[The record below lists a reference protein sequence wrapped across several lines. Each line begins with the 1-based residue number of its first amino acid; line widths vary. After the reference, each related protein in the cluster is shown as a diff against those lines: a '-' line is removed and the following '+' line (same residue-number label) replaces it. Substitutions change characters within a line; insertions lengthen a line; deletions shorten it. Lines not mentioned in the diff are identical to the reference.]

1 MEFQK
6 IQISK
11 QNTLNV
17 TYKNADGDI
26 IQFAGANIVHKD
38 LKDAMFAIIPHL
50 AIITEQR
57 EAYNVPLNTLV
68 AQRITDEQDNVYK
81 RLTVE
86 SISFSQA
93 EQKVSITGSRILT
106 KAGVISITTPTV
118 NLEDGDD
125 YQHNDELA
133 LAIDAVKYEAKE
145 YIEDRK
151 WGVKQAELDFRDV
164 DPFKVEAGEVPEAD
178 VAPKKRGR
186 KAKKSA

>member
-106 KAGVISITTPTV
+106 KAGVISITSPTV
-118 NLEDGDD
+118 NLEDSDD

-178 VAPKKRGR
+178 AAPKKRGR

>member
-106 KAGVISITTPTV
+106 KAGVISITSPTV

-164 DPFKVEAGEVPEAD
+164 DPFKVEAGEVPEEDA
-178 VAPKKRGR
+178 APKKRGR

>member
-106 KAGVISITTPTV
+106 KAGVISITSPTV

-178 VAPKKRGR
+178 AAPKKRGR

>member
-106 KAGVISITTPTV
+106 KAGVISITSPTV

>member
-106 KAGVISITTPTV
+106 KAGVISITSPTV

-164 DPFKVEAGEVPEAD
+164 DPFKVEVGEGPEAD
-178 VAPKKRGR
+178 AAPKKRGR

>member
-1 MEFQK
+1 MEFIK
-6 IQISK
+6 IQVTK
-11 QNTLNV
+11 AGTLNV

-106 KAGVISITTPTV
+106 KAGVISITSPTV

-178 VAPKKRGR
+178 AAPKKRGR

>member
-106 KAGVISITTPTV
+106 KAGVISITSPTV

-145 YIEDRK
+145 YIDDRK

-178 VAPKKRGR
+178 AAPKKRGR

>member
-106 KAGVISITTPTV
+106 KAGVISITSPTV
-118 NLEDGDD
+118 NLEDDDD

-164 DPFKVEAGEVPEAD
+164 DPFKVEAGEVPEVDA
-178 VAPKKRGR
+178 APKKRGR

>member
-1 MEFQK
+1 MEFTK
-6 IQISK
+6 IQVTK
-11 QNTLNV
+11 AGTLNV

-106 KAGVISITTPTV
+106 KAGVISITSPTV

-178 VAPKKRGR
+178 AAPKKRGR

>member
-106 KAGVISITTPTV
+106 KAGVISITSPTV

-164 DPFKVEAGEVPEAD
+164 DPFKVEAGEVPEVDA
-178 VAPKKRGR
+178 APKKRGR

>member
-68 AQRITDEQDNVYK
+68 AQRITDEQNNVYK

-93 EQKVSITGSRILT
+93 EQRVSITGSRILT
-106 KAGVISITTPTV
+106 KAGVISITSPTV

-178 VAPKKRGR
+178 AAPKKRGR

>member
-93 EQKVSITGSRILT
+93 EQNVSITGSRILT
-106 KAGVISITTPTV
+106 KTGVISITSPTV

-178 VAPKKRGR
+178 AAPKKRGR

>member
-1 MEFQK
+1 
-6 IQISK
+6 
-11 QNTLNV
+11 
-17 TYKNADGDI
+17 
-26 IQFAGANIVHKD
+26 
-38 LKDAMFAIIPHL
+38 MFAIIPHL

>member
-133 LAIDAVKYEAKE
+133 LAIDAVKYEAKG

-178 VAPKKRGR
+178 AAPKKRGR

>member
-1 MEFQK
+1 MEFTK
-6 IQISK
+6 IQVTK
-11 QNTLNV
+11 AGTLNV

-164 DPFKVEAGEVPEAD
+164 DPFKVEAGEVPEVDA
-178 VAPKKRGR
+178 APKKRGR